1 MEFSLSAHIDSDA
14 IIEEMYYEDTDD
26 VIAFV
31 KNLEARM
38 DECTFT
44 LELIRHFAD
53 SLRHEGF
60 TVGLEILEP

>member
-14 IIEEMYYEDTDD
+14 IIEQMCYEDADD

-31 KNLEARM
+31 KDLESRM
-38 DECTFT
+38 DEVSFT
-44 LELIRHFAD
+44 LELIRYLAD
-53 SLRHEGF
+53 SLRYEGF